1 MEDLGEAGGLAGLH
15 CFHLESMKEKV
26 ALGSFVLESHSGT
39 ELGPEGAAATGLS
52 TL

>member
-1 MEDLGEAGGLAGLH
+1 MKEKVRMG
-15 CFHLESMKEKV
+15 FHFHSPMKEKV

-39 ELGPEGAAATGLS
+39 ELRPEGAAAIGLS